1 MTSRDASA
9 NYNWLLRL
17 VRTSAR
23 NQFWRAILG
32 RNRSGETMLPLA
44 RTTALAIAVCAAPVL
59 AQEPR
64 STGASPASNAKP
76 LLTEADFARIETLGA
91 TALSPDGKWIAY
103 DFRRGA
109 SGPTELRY
117 RAVTG
122 GPESSVSLGHT
133 PVFTER
139 SQWLLFTVTPDT
151 AKLNRGAGGRGSAA
165 AAAAGRG
172 ASASA

>member
-9 NYNWLLRL
+9 YYNGELRL

-23 NQFWRAILG
+23 SQFWRAILG
-32 RNRSGETMLPLA
+32 RNRSGEIMLPLA
-44 RTTALAIAVCAAPVL
+44 RSAALAIAVCAAPVF

-64 STGASPASNAKP
+64 SPGAALPSSAKP

-103 DFRRGA
+103 DFRRGT

-117 RAVTG
+117 
-122 GPESSVSLGHT
+122 
-133 PVFTER
+133 
-139 SQWLLFTVTPDT
+139 
-151 AKLNRGAGGRGSAA
+151 
-165 AAAAGRG
+165 
-172 ASASA
+172 